1 MRGGKKACSHTGA
14 LWVRLMTL
22 ALELYYYKNIKSV
35 YKCSHALSRA
45 LTRALAL
52 QTSALRVLQ
61 TACES
66 IERLIATVDFAV
78 GAEVVDRK

>member
-1 MRGGKKACSHTGA
+1 MGKTDEPCLRA
-14 LWVRLMTL
+14 LLLQEYQVSLQM
-22 ALELYYYKNIKSV
+22 
-35 YKCSHALSRA
+35 LSRA

>member
-1 MRGGKKACSHTGA
+1 MGKTDEPCLRA
-14 LWVRLMTL
+14 LLLQEYQVSLQMLSRFLTR
-22 ALELYYYKNIKSV
+22 
-35 YKCSHALSRA
+35 SHALSRA